1 MFETFRGTFTKS
13 RVTTLYQHHRILS
26 RSWPRLR
33 GVDLCALGVVLLAAS
48 LIGRHN
54 DWGTPIITFN
64 WGSTLV
70 MVTAAGVLS
79 WLGSILVVVGLGRML
94 FLEP

>member
-1 MFETFRGTFTKS
+1 MNRGY
-13 RVTTLYQHHRILS
+13 RHHRIFS
-26 RSWPRLR
+26 RTWPRLG

-48 LIGRHN
+48 LIARHS
-54 DWGTPIITFN
+54 DWGPPIVTSH

-79 WLGSILVVVGLGRML
+79 WLGSILVVVGLGSIL
-94 FLEP
+94 FLERR